1 MSLSS
6 LARRERHTGDPSYDI
21 TVSSNAHPVLLRPSS
36 DIFIRLEAQ
45 NRGLWFPFLFLPPLP
60 PNSYEKPSGGILK
73 DGQLFPYLFLYEFP
87 ITGVFQR
94 TVLILHNVKDEN
106 AAEPK
111 KPPPENQP
119 REITRERP
127 PKESPETNKP
137 SKTKTDGKKINQ
149 ATNP

>member
-1 MSLSS
+1 
-6 LARRERHTGDPSYDI
+6 
-21 TVSSNAHPVLLRPSS
+21 
-36 DIFIRLEAQ
+36 
-45 NRGLWFPFLFLPPLP
+45 
-60 PNSYEKPSGGILK
+60 LK
-73 DGQLFPYLFLYEFP
+73 DGRLFPYLFLYEFP

-119 REITRERP
+119 REIT